1 MKLNKLTFF
10 SERLIH
16 TFRFLGTLVAR
27 RPWWF
32 IIGPIIFTALTS
44 IGCFK
49 IKIDDDVIKLFGP
62 FGSSYHRNR
71 ELILHNF
78 PLSHQEHYDISRET
92 KFISGYGRLL
102 IETLDDGSIFRKH
115 IVDEILKIEKAVES
129 MIITDPKGKKWDYE
143 SLCARYYG
151 SCFVNPTIHLAE
163 HLGEILSGK
172 FKIKYPLDLSKDQ
185 LQFHYYGATL
195 GGVTLDSKGHV
206 INATKAQLVYF
217 LDNVDPEREAL
228 IATWEHSFLDLIDQ
242 IPLQY
247 LRVCKLV
254 SSSYR
259 DEFAKIGDH
268 FLPVFFMAG
277 AIMTIFCI
285 LACVSL
291 DPAITKPWLGFFGCI
306 SSLMGVAAGCGICL
320 MIGISFPTI
329 TYGVHFLLLAIG
341 IDDTFIFLAAWRA
354 TDPKDS
360 VEKRLAESYEHS
372 AVSVTLTSMTNCASF
387 LACTTMPYLAI
398 RIFGIYAVVC
408 STLVYIYQLTFMG
421 GLIAL
426 TGRLEAAGYHGMFPW
441 IKIKTQPESPSLIE
455 KCICLYKKEERR
467 NIEEKEIRIVGIV
480 FFRDYYGKFLTKKPV
495 KIMILCLF
503 FLHIAIS
510 IYGFTQLKTS
520 MQISNFLSYESYGN
534 NFTELELREFSRYSA
549 RLQFIIEDPVDYSK
563 KEAQKEFSD
572 LIKDIQ
578 ESPYVASEPI
588 LNEFWLTYYLK
599 FLNHSQGSFII
610 RGYNTSTK
618 SGFINCLRFQFF
630 RLKQSQRFKNDVYF
644 NANYTE
650 ILSSRFVVQM
660 VNITNPVF
668 MIKGYNWITNRLN
681 QFAHKMYFFHPLII
695 LLEAMIGIFQLM
707 ITTIS
712 FTILVMVIVTLI
724 FMPDSILGLSVSVS
738 LFFIELGIL
747 GYMDYWGLS
756 LNALTLFSIIL
767 FIGLSVDNTAHIL
780 HAFRSS
786 KESCPDKKMRDA
798 LGRVGLPIVQ
808 GCLSSIVGMV
818 CCSFLPAYVYKVLFK
833 TGVMLLMFSLANS
846 LAVLPVLLSILSG
859 CLGSKNKA
867 TEQEVTKPLNPP
879 LIITLQSKSSGI

>member
-441 IKIKTQPESPSLIE
+441 IKIKTQPGNISL
-455 KCICLYKKEERR
+455 
-467 NIEEKEIRIVGIV
+467 
-480 FFRDYYGKFLTKKPV
+480 
-495 KIMILCLF
+495 
-503 FLHIAIS
+503 
-510 IYGFTQLKTS
+510 
-520 MQISNFLSYESYGN
+520 
-534 NFTELELREFSRYSA
+534 EFSRYSA

-578 ESPYVASEPI
+578 ASPYVASEPI

-695 LLEAMIGIFQLM
+695 MLEAMIGIFQLM

-724 FMPDSILGLSVSVS
+724 FMPDSILALSVSVS

-833 TGVMLLMFSLANS
+833 TGVMLLMFSLANIKIK
-846 LAVLPVLLSILSG
+846 LQ
-859 CLGSKNKA
+859 NK
-867 TEQEVTKPLNPP
+867 T
-879 LIITLQSKSSGI
+879 